1 MTIAPIDAPTAAD
14 TNSARSRKAFAAR
27 LVATLRRWRRR
38 ARNRDE
44 LRRLDERL
52 LADAG
57 MAVGAAD
64 VEAAKPFWME

>member
-1 MTIAPIDAPTAAD
+1 MTIAPIDAPATVGPD
-14 TNSARSRKAFAAR
+14 SARGRTAFATR
-27 LVATLRRWRRR
+27 LVAILRRWRRR

-57 MAVGAAD
+57 IAVGEAD
-64 VEAAKPFWME
+64 FEAAKPFWME

>member
-1 MTIAPIDAPTAAD
+1 MTITPVDAPAAAGPD
-14 TNSARSRKAFAAR
+14 SARGRAAFATR
-27 LVATLRRWRRR
+27 LVATLRLWRRR
-38 ARNRDE
+38 ARRRDE

-57 MAVGAAD
+57 IAVGEAD